1 MCVFALLLFVV
12 YGNKPFL
19 FLNLEI
25 IWVKYMEGHLLCGQI
40 GYVTSGKFVCLRVYL
55 ECFNVFL

>member
-1 MCVFALLLFVV
+1 MCVLVLLLFVV
-12 YGNKPFL
+12 YGNKLFL
-19 FLNLEI
+19 FMNLEI
-25 IWVKYMEGHLLCGQI
+25 IWVNYMGRHLLCEQI